1 MGNKTLTKYN
11 LEPKEQI
18 QHMNDEQVEHQW
30 ISSFRLKWTILKY
43 VFSIY

>member
-18 QHMNDEQVEHQW
+18 QHMNDEQVEHH
-30 ISSFRLKWTILKY
+30 
-43 VFSIY
+43 FSYEMDNT